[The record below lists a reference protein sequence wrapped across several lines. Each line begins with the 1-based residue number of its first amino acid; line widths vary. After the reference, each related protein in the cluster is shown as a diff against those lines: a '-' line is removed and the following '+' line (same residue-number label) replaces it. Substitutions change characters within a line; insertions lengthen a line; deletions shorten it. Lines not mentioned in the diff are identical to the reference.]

1 MKKINMNRLVISIED
16 DSHQK
21 PPKNNKKEIPETDI
35 FSGEFY
41 QTFKQDLISFLLKLF
56 QKIEEGTLLNSF
68 YETSITL
75 TPKSDKNTANKES

>member
-21 PPKNNKKEIPETDI
+21 PPKNNKKEIPVTDI

-41 QTFKQDLISFLLKLF
+41 QTFKEDFISFLLKLF
-56 QKIEEGTLLNSF
+56 QKTEEERTLLNSF
-68 YETSITL
+68 YETNITL
-75 TPKSDKNTANKES
+75 IEMFI

>member
-35 FSGEFY
+35 LRGEFY

-68 YETSITL
+68 YETNITL
-75 TPKSDKNTANKES
+75 IEMSI